1 MVNPKICKSVH
12 SDQRLPSASSWTYL
26 TNREKSDMFYHYTN
40 TPVKDH
46 LTDLVASIL
55 DKIFR
60 TQTTKRLKMSIYFE
74 TM

>member
-1 MVNPKICKSVH
+1 MFKPKRCKSVH

-26 TNREKSDMFYHYTN
+26 TKREKSDMFYHYTDV
-40 TPVKDH
+40 PVKDH
-46 LTDLVASIL
+46 LTEFVASIL

-60 TQTTKRLKMSIYFE
+60 TQTRKRLKMSIYFE